1 MMKQEDLFR
10 KIGNIL
16 TELQDQYQ
24 YLAANPQELNEL
36 ELELFL
42 SNANFLT
49 DHINIVIKANNHH
62 ELKAIEA
69 PAAKTSEVN
78 HHVETFPS
86 DKEPAVFEFEEKKVE
101 EIFNRP
107 LTPEEQRIIAQKQSL
122 KSQEETTGKLHGEEE
137 QGPEPFLVKPQ
148 PEFKIEEPI
157 KIEVLPIPE
166 KTPTEMFVPEV
177 PVTITEA
184 PVVIPETP
192 FETPTV
198 PVTVTETPVVVPETP
213 AIPEVPLLPE
223 KPVVVQIRVVP
234 PKPPVAEVP
243 VAAPVTPVANTNS
256 PSSGTEAPVKLTLNE
271 MLAGSQ
277 NGSRTTETA
286 VAEVKDLKQAISLN
300 DKLLF
305 VKDLFHGYSL
315 AYAEV
320 IDLMNRMPDFKTADA
335 FLQKNYALKN
345 NWKSKQ
351 PTVDRFYD
359 ILKRRFPAK

>member
-16 TELQDQYQ
+16 NELQDQHQ
-24 YLAANPQELNEL
+24 YLAANPHELNEL

-49 DHINIVIKANNHH
+49 DHINIVIKAHNHH

-69 PAAKTSEVN
+69 PAAKTTEVN
-78 HHVETFPS
+78 HHVEETFPA
-86 DKEPAVFEFEEKKVE
+86 DKEAASFEFLLNEGTSKEAAQQENLIEQEQHRIENKQVVNHKFEFEEKEVGD
-101 EIFNRP
+101 IFNRP

-122 KSQEETTGKLHGEEE
+122 KSQEETNGKLHGEEE
-137 QGPEPFLVKPQ
+137 KGPEPFLVKPQ
-148 PEFKIEEPI
+148 PELKNEEPI
-157 KIEVLPIPE
+157 KIEVLP
-166 KTPTEMFVPEV
+166 VPEV
-177 PVTITEA
+177 PVRITEA

-192 FETPTV
+192 FEIPTV
-198 PVTVTETPVVVPETP
+198 PVTITEIPVV
-213 AIPEVPLLPE
+213 PE
-223 KPVVVQIRVVP
+223 KPVVAVETSASSVR
-234 PKPPVAEVP
+234 
-243 VAAPVTPVANTNS
+243 TPSAS
-256 PSSGTEAPVKLTLNE
+256 PEAPVKLTLNE
-271 MLAGSQ
+271 MLAGNQ
-277 NGSRTTETA
+277 NGSRTPEA
-286 VAEVKDLKQAISLN
+286 PVAEIKDLKQAISLN

-320 IDLMNRMPDFKTADA
+320 IDLMNRMPDFKTAEA

-345 NWKSKQ
+345 DWKSKQ
-351 PTVDRFYD
+351 ATVDRFYN